1 MINGECFGG
10 NAFSNYISPIEDF
23 NSIFLV
29 LSGVLLIY
37 AFFRV
42 KSKRKKGARYS
53 TIVDSSQVD
62 ILMQPHNEELLNVNS
77 DKLPF
82 VGQNISPLKSLML
95 LVVFLIIASIINMF
109 L

>member
-29 LSGVLLIY
+29 ISGVLLIY

-42 KSKRKKGARYS
+42 K
-53 TIVDSSQVD
+53 
-62 ILMQPHNEELLNVNS
+62 
-77 DKLPF
+77 
-82 VGQNISPLKSLML
+82 
-95 LVVFLIIASIINMF
+95 
-109 L
+109 